1 MVTEIAVG
9 VLLIIFIFDIY
20 IIYRAQNEGK
30 NIFYRTISWLNESQT
45 LNPEGRPYLPSIVL
59 VHGYVGSPKDF
70 IYLAEELAGLGYRV
84 VCPVTPGQTTRTPIL
99 SRGEYT
105 LEYYEAWLTAIIKKE
120 KKLTGRKP
128 LLVGH
133 SMGGTLATLVAPKD
147 IVEKLVLLA
156 PFFSL
161 PYGNEIVIYAAKIL
175 RWLLPVIPKFSKGV
189 INDPKGSAEYQP
201 GSMYLSLKAF
211 LQLEKIALTA
221 KKQAVNITI
230 PTLVVISQ
238 NDHVASAKKTT
249 ETFGDMN
256 NVQIENYPNSNHIL
270 LYDCDKN
277 EIIKKI
283 INFIAQHT
291 STNPA

>member
-1 MVTEIAVG
+1 MVTKIALC
-9 VLLIIFIFDIY
+9 VLLVILTFDLY
-20 IIYRAQNEGK
+20 VIYRAQNEEK
-30 NIFYRTISWLNESQT
+30 NTFYRTVSWLNESQI
-45 LNPEGRPYLPSIVL
+45 LNPEGQAHLPSIVL

-105 LEYYEAWLTAIIKKE
+105 LEYYEAWLTAIIKNE

-128 LLVGH
+128 LLVGF
-133 SMGGTLATLVAPKD
+133 SMGGALSTIVAQKD
-147 IVEKLVLLA
+147 VVEKLVLLA

-161 PYGNEIVIYAAKIL
+161 PYGNEIAVCAANIL

-189 INDPKGSAEYQP
+189 INDPVGYSEYQP
-201 GSMYLSLKAF
+201 GSMYMSLRAF
-211 LQLEKIALTA
+211 LQLEKVALTA
-221 KKQAVNITI
+221 RKQAVNITI

-238 NDHVASAKKTT
+238 NDQAASAKRTI

-256 NVQIENYPNSNHIL
+256 NVQIENYPKSNHIL
-270 LYDCDKN
+270 LYDYDKN

-283 INFIAQHT
+283 IHFIAGE
-291 STNPA
+291 

>member
-1 MVTEIAVG
+1 MLIMLTKIALC
-9 VLLIIFIFDIY
+9 VLLVILTFDLY
-20 IIYRAQNEGK
+20 VIYRAQNEEK
-30 NIFYRTISWLNESQT
+30 NIFYRTVSWLNESQI
-45 LNPEGRPYLPSIVL
+45 LNPEGRAHLPSIVL

-105 LEYYEAWLTAIIKKE
+105 LEYYEAWLTAIIKNE

-128 LLVGH
+128 LLVGF
-133 SMGGTLATLVAPKD
+133 SMGGALSTIVAQKD
-147 IVEKLVLLA
+147 VVEKLVLLA

-161 PYGNEIVIYAAKIL
+161 PYGNEIAVCAANIL
-175 RWLLPVIPKFSKGV
+175 RWVLPVIPKFSKGV
-189 INDPKGSAEYQP
+189 INDPAGSADYQP

-221 KKQAVNITI
+221 KKQAVKITI

-238 NDHVASAKKTT
+238 NDHVASAKRIV

-256 NVQIENYPNSNHIL
+256 NVHIENYPNSNHIL

-283 INFIAQHT
+283 IHFIAGE
-291 STNPA
+291 

>member
-1 MVTEIAVG
+1 MVTKIAVC
-9 VLLIIFIFDIY
+9 VLLMLLILEIY
-20 IIYRAQNEGK
+20 IIYRAQNEKK
-30 NIFYRTISWLNESQT
+30 NIFYRTASWLNESQI
-45 LNPEGRPYLPSIVL
+45 LNPEGRPHLPSIVL

-105 LEYYEAWLTAIIKKE
+105 PEYYEAWLTAIIKKE

-133 SMGGTLATLVAPKD
+133 SMGGTLAILVAQKD
-147 IVEKLVLLA
+147 SIAKLILLA

-161 PYGNEIVIYAAKIL
+161 PFGNEIVIYAARIL
-175 RWLLPVIPKFSKGV
+175 RWLLPVIPKVSKGV
-189 INDPKGSAEYQP
+189 INDPTGSAEYHP

-221 KKQAVNITI
+221 KKQAANITI
-230 PTLVVISQ
+230 PTLVIISQ
-238 NDHVASAKKTT
+238 NDHVASAKRTI
-249 ETFGDMN
+249 EIFGDMN

-283 INFIAQHT
+283 IHFIAQHT
-291 STNPA
+291 STK

>member
-1 MVTEIAVG
+1 MVTEFALY
-9 VLLIIFIFDIY
+9 VLLVILAFDLY
-20 IIYRAQNEGK
+20 VIYRAQNEEK
-30 NIFYRTISWLNESQT
+30 NIFYRTVSWLNESQI
-45 LNPEGRPYLPSIVL
+45 LNPEGHAHLPSIVL

-84 VCPVTPGQTTRTPIL
+84 VCPVTPGQTTRAPIL

-105 LEYYEAWLTAIIKKE
+105 PGYYETWLTDIIKNE

-133 SMGGTLATLVAPKD
+133 SMGGTLSTIVAQKD
-147 IVEKLVLLA
+147 IVEKLILLA
-156 PFFSL
+156 PFYSL
-161 PYGNEIVIYAAKIL
+161 PYGNAIAVYAANIL
-175 RWLLPVIPKFSKGV
+175 RWFLPVIPKFSKGV
-189 INDPKGSAEYQP
+189 INDPVGYSEYQP
-201 GSMYLSLKAF
+201 GSMYLSLRAF
-211 LQLEKIALTA
+211 LQLEKVALTA

-238 NDHVASAKKTT
+238 NDHVASAKRTI
-249 ETFGDMN
+249 ETFGDMK

-270 LYDCDKN
+270 LYDYDKD

-283 INFIAQHT
+283 IHFIAGE
-291 STNPA
+291 